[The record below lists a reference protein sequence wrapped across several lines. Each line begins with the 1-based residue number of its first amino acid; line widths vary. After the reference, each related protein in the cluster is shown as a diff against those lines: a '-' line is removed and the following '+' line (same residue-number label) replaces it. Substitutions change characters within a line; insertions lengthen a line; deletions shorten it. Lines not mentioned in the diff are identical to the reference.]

1 LEKKP
6 LEATMA
12 KKKLEKPKQRNM
24 VALAM
29 RLRYANGRGAGGHGQ
44 KGYKRHAKHKGRGY
58 P

>member
-1 LEKKP
+1 
-6 LEATMA
+6 MA

-44 KGYKRHAKHKGRGY
+44 KGYKRHAKHKDRNY